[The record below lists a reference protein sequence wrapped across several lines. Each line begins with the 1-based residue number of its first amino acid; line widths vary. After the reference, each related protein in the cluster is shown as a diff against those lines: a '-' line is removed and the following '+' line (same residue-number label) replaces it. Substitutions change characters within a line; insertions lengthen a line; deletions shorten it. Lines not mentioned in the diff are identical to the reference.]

1 MDIQHDP
8 PVAIVVMDPDQR
20 PSGQDTDPQ
29 LLFQLPRQSPRGCL
43 PRLELTAW
51 KFPKPALMHPL
62 GTPGD
67 QHPPLSILDGT
78 GDDMDVGHGSRAFLS
93 V

>member
-1 MDIQHDP
+1 
-8 PVAIVVMDPDQR
+8 
-20 PSGQDTDPQ
+20 
-29 LLFQLPRQSPRGCL
+29 
-43 PRLELTAW
+43 
-51 KFPKPALMHPL
+51 MHPL